1 MKLIHHHSS
10 SLLKSLLIT
19 LLFSLLCNVFV
30 FAQDRA
36 SNASDY
42 VIFVSNRMGSTE
54 LFLLDLNTTQVSQ
67 LTDTGRGKITPA
79 TAAGARVAAY
89 ASREGSSYELFTAQ
103 ISSTWRT
110 RRPVLAAINRLTINT
125 IEETNPTLTA
135 DGSYMAFSSNGKIEM
150 MRFDGQER
158 QELVPADNSS
168 NVAPA
173 ISPDGKFVA
182 FMSNR
187 TGANELWLVNTAT
200 KELRQLTKDS
210 GAIGG
215 INWSA
220 SSQRIV
226 FTTTAT
232 TSKLTGIALAEV
244 ATGAVQVLTEAGDG
258 EAAISP
264 DGTRIVFTSN
274 RSGDPELYLL
284 NLTTNAVQRLTN
296 NPGPD
301 GSAAFISP
309 PADSLRRNPP
319 SRQVVLRGQN
329 QE

>member
-1 MKLIHHHSS
+1 MTYLKRKSTS
-10 SLLKSLLIT
+10 PLKSLLVAVT
-19 LLFSLLCNVFV
+19 LSLLCNVFA

-36 SNASDY
+36 SNPSDY
-42 VIFVSNRMGSTE
+42 VMFVSNRTGSTE
-54 LFLLDLNTTQVSQ
+54 LFLLELRSAQVSQ
-67 LTDTGRGKITPA
+67 LTDSGRGKITPA
-79 TAAGARVAAY
+79 TATSARVAAF

-103 ISSTWRT
+103 LSSTWRT
-110 RRPVLAAINRLTINT
+110 RRPVLAAINRLTVNT
-125 IEETNPTLTA
+125 LEETNPTLTA
-135 DGSYMAFSSNGKIEM
+135 DGLRMAFSANGKIEVM
-150 MRFDGQER
+150 NFDGQER
-158 QELVPADNSS
+158 RELVAADNYS

-187 TGANELWLVNTAT
+187 TGANELWLVNTET
-200 KELRQLTKDS
+200 KQLRQLTKDS

-220 SSQRIV
+220 DSQRIV

-232 TSKLTGIALAEV
+232 ISKLTGIALADV
-244 ATGAVQVLTEAGDG
+244 ATGAFQVLTEAGDG

-264 DGTRIVFTSN
+264 DSSRIVFTSN

-284 NLTTNAVQRLTN
+284 TVATNAVQRLTN

-301 GSAAFISP
+301 GSAVFISA
-309 PADSLRRNPP
+309 PADSLRRTPP
-319 SRQVVLRGQN
+319 SRQVSLRGQN
-329 QE
+329 Q

>member
-1 MKLIHHHSS
+1 MTFFNRNYVNV
-10 SLLKSLLIT
+10 LKSLFVT
-19 LLFSLLCNVFV
+19 GLFAVLCNVFV
-30 FAQDRA
+30 LAQDRA
-36 SNASDY
+36 SSDSDY
-42 VIFVSNRMGSTE
+42 VIFVSNRTGSTE
-54 LFLLDLNTTQVSQ
+54 LFLLDLKSTQVSQ

-79 TAAGARVAAY
+79 TASGARVAAF

-103 ISSTWRT
+103 LSSTWRT

-125 IEETNPTLTA
+125 LEETNPTLTA
-135 DGSYMAFSSNGKIEM
+135 DGSLMAFSSNGKIET

-158 QELVPADNSS
+158 LELVAADNSS

-173 ISPDGKFVA
+173 ISPDGKLVA

-187 TGANELWLVNTAT
+187 SGANEVWLVNTKT

-220 SSQRIV
+220 NSQRIV

-232 TSKLTGIALAEV
+232 PSKLTGIALAEV
-244 ATGAVQVLTEAGDG
+244 ATGAFQVLSEAGDG

-296 NPGPD
+296 NSGPD
-301 GSAAFISP
+301 GSAAFISA
-309 PADSLRRNPP
+309 PADSLRRTPP
-319 SRQVVLRGQN
+319 SRQVTLRGQN
-329 QE
+329 Q

>member
-1 MKLIHHHSS
+1 MTFFNRNYANV
-10 SLLKSLLIT
+10 LKSLFVT
-19 LLFSLLCNVFV
+19 GLLAVLCNVFV
-30 FAQDRA
+30 LAQDRA
-36 SNASDY
+36 SNDSDY
-42 VIFVSNRMGSTE
+42 VIFVSNRTGSTE
-54 LFLLDLNTTQVSQ
+54 LFLLDLKSTQVSQ
-67 LTDTGRGKITPA
+67 LTDTGRGKVTPA
-79 TAAGARVAAY
+79 TASGARVAAF

-103 ISSTWRT
+103 LSSTWRT

-125 IEETNPTLTA
+125 LEETNPTLTA
-135 DGSYMAFSSNGKIEM
+135 DGSLMAFSANGKIET

-158 QELVPADNSS
+158 QELVAADNSS

-187 TGANELWLVNTAT
+187 SGANEVWLVNAKT

-220 SSQRIV
+220 NSQRIV

-232 TSKLTGIALAEV
+232 PSKLTGIALAEV
-244 ATGAVQVLTEAGDG
+244 ATGAFQVLSEAGDG

-296 NPGPD
+296 NSGPD
-301 GSAAFISP
+301 GSAAFISA
-309 PADSLRRNPP
+309 PADSLRRTPP
-319 SRQVVLRGQN
+319 SRQVTLRGQN
-329 QE
+329 Q

>member
-1 MKLIHHHSS
+1 MKFFNRNS
-10 SLLKSLLIT
+10 KNFFQA
-19 LLFSLLCNVFV
+19 LFIAALFTVLSNTFV
-30 FAQDRA
+30 LAQDRA
-36 SNASDY
+36 SSDSDY
-42 VIFVSNRMGSTE
+42 VIFVSNRTGTTE
-54 LFLLDLNTTQVSQ
+54 LFLLDLKSAQVSQ

-79 TAAGARVAAY
+79 TASGARVAAY

-103 ISSTWRT
+103 LSSTWRT
-110 RRPVLAAINRLTINT
+110 RRPVLAAVNRLTINT

-135 DGSYMAFSSNGKIEM
+135 DGSVMAFSSNGNIEM
-150 MRFDGQER
+150 MKFDGKER
-158 QELVPADNSS
+158 QALVAADNYS

-187 TGANELWLVNTAT
+187 SGANEVWLVNTET
-200 KELRQLTKDS
+200 KELRQLTKEG

-215 INWSA
+215 INWS
-220 SSQRIV
+220 SSSKKIA

-232 TSKLTGIALAEV
+232 TSKLTGIALVDV
-244 ATGAVQVLTEAGDG
+244 ATGAFQVVTEAGDG

-274 RSGDPELYLL
+274 RSGDAELYVL
-284 NLTTNAVQRLTN
+284 NLNTNAVQRLTN

-301 GSAAFISP
+301 GSAAFISA
-309 PADSLRRNPP
+309 PADSIRRTPP
-319 SRQVVLRGQN
+319 SRQVSLRGQN
-329 QE
+329 Q